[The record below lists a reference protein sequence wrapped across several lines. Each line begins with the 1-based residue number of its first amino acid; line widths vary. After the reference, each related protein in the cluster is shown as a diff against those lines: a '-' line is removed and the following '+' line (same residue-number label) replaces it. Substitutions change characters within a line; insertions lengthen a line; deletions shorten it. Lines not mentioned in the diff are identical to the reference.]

1 MIHGGDIYRNRVQL
15 DFSVNINPFGMPE
28 TVKEALENAVGDAVR
43 YPDICAEQLT
53 AAISA
58 WTNVPK
64 EQLVCGNGA
73 SELFMAVVHALHPKK
88 ILIPVPSFYG
98 YEKAAKAA
106 GCELSFYELSKE
118 NGYALEEGILEKLT
132 EEVDLLF
139 LANPNNPVG
148 NLIEPSLLTGI
159 AKRCRKQNI
168 TLVLDECFIAFTG
181 TQKMDSF
188 CDRMMEYP
196 NVIIIQAF
204 TKLFAIPGVRLGY
217 LMCGNRETAAQIR
230 EQLPEWN
237 LSVFAQKAGTAACNE
252 TEYVKTSVDFICKER
267 EWLTEKLEKQSIH
280 VYPSNANYLLLKT
293 KLPLYDGL
301 LKRGILIRDCSDFR
315 GLGSGY
321 YRAAVKSRE
330 ENEELLKAIEEIR
343 LEIKGMLSAGI
354 EKTSCDI
361 AGTPA
366 AGNEEISC
374 ELKERHSAGIEYVL
388 PGEIEKR
395 SFEIITQELR
405 EQNMILRREEEM
417 VVKRVIHTSA
427 DFSYART
434 MVFSGGAVGLAKDLI
449 QKGADIVTDTNMAL
463 AGINKSVLAR
473 YSGTAHC
480 FMAEEETAALA
491 KERNTTRA
499 AVSMERAAQMKKP
512 VIFVVGNA
520 PTALIQLH
528 EMIEGGRYRPAFI
541 IGVPVGFVNVEAA
554 KELILKT
561 DVPHIINR
569 GRKGGSN
576 VAAAI
581 CNAILYGISQN

>member
-73 SELFMAVVHALHPKK
+73 SELFMAAVHALHPKK

-188 CDRMMEYP
+188 CVRMMQYP

-267 EWLTEKLEKQSIH
+267 EWLKEKLEKQNIY
-280 VYPSNANYLLLKT
+280 VYPSKANYLLLKT

-315 GLGSGY
+315 GLGREY
-321 YRAAVKSRE
+321 YRVAVKNRE

-343 LEIKGMLSAGI
+343 LEIKGML
-354 EKTSCDI
+354 
-361 AGTPA
+361 
-366 AGNEEISC
+366 
-374 ELKERHSAGIEYVL
+374 SAGIEYVL

-405 EQNMILRREEEM
+405 EQNIILRREEEM

-434 MVFSGGAVGLAKDLI
+434 MVFSEGAVGLAKDLI

-473 YSGTAHC
+473 YGGAAHC

>member
-43 YPDICAEQLT
+43 YPDIRAEQLT

-106 GCELSFYELSKE
+106 GGELSFYELSKE

-148 NLIEPSLLTGI
+148 NLIEPSLLLEI
-159 AKRCRKQNI
+159 VKRCRKQNI

-181 TQKMDSF
+181 TPKKDSF
-188 CDRMMEYP
+188 CDRMIEYP
-196 NVIIIQAF
+196 DVIIIQAF

-267 EWLTEKLEKQSIH
+267 EWLKEKLEKQSIY
-280 VYPSNANYLLLKT
+280 VYPSKANYLLLKT

-321 YRAAVKSRE
+321 YRVAVKSRE
-330 ENEELLKAIEEIR
+330 ENEKLLKAIEEIR
-343 LEIKGMLSAGI
+343 LEIKGML
-354 EKTSCDI
+354 
-361 AGTPA
+361 
-366 AGNEEISC
+366 
-374 ELKERHSAGIEYVL
+374 SAGIEYVL

-434 MVFSGGAVGLAKDLI
+434 MVFSEGAVGLAKDLI
-449 QKGADIVTDTNMAL
+449 QMGADIVTDTNMAL

-473 YSGTAHC
+473 YGGTAHC

>member
-73 SELFMAVVHALHPKK
+73 SELFMAAVHALHPKK

-181 TQKMDSF
+181 TQKRDSF

-217 LMCGNRETAAQIR
+217 LMCQNRETAAQIR

-267 EWLTEKLEKQSIH
+267 EWLKEKLEKQSIH

-315 GLGSGY
+315 GLGREY
-321 YRAAVKSRE
+321 YRVAVKNRE

-343 LEIKGMLSAGI
+343 LEIKGML
-354 EKTSCDI
+354 
-361 AGTPA
+361 
-366 AGNEEISC
+366 
-374 ELKERHSAGIEYVL
+374 SAGIEYVL

-434 MVFSGGAVGLAKDLI
+434 MVFSEGAVGLAKDLI

-473 YSGTAHC
+473 YGGTAHC

>member
-15 DFSVNINPFGMPE
+15 DFSVNINPFGIPE

-58 WTNVPK
+58 WTNMPK

-106 GCELSFYELSKE
+106 GCELSFYKLSKE

-132 EEVDLLF
+132 EEADLLF

-148 NLIEPSLLTGI
+148 NLIEPSLLLEI
-159 AKRCRKQNI
+159 VKRCRKQNI

-181 TQKMDSF
+181 SQKKDSF

-267 EWLTEKLEKQSIH
+267 EWLTEKLEKQSIY
-280 VYPSNANYLLLKT
+280 VYPSKANYLLLKT

-315 GLGSGY
+315 GLGREY
-321 YRAAVKSRE
+321 YRVAVKNRE
-330 ENEELLKAIEEIR
+330 ENEKLLKAIEEIR
-343 LEIKGMLSAGI
+343 LEIKGMLS
-354 EKTSCDI
+354 T
-361 AGTPA
+361 
-366 AGNEEISC
+366 
-374 ELKERHSAGIEYVL
+374 GIEYVL

-434 MVFSGGAVGLAKDLI
+434 MVFSEGAVGLAKDLI

-473 YSGTAHC
+473 YGGAAHC

-581 CNAILYGISQN
+581 CNAILYGISQI

>member
-73 SELFMAVVHALHPKK
+73 SELFMAAVHALHPKK

-188 CDRMMEYP
+188 CVRMMEYP

-267 EWLTEKLEKQSIH
+267 EWLKEKLEKQNIY
-280 VYPSNANYLLLKT
+280 VYPSKANYLLLKT

-315 GLGSGY
+315 GLGREY
-321 YRAAVKSRE
+321 YRVAVKSRE

-343 LEIKGMLSAGI
+343 LEIKGMLSAEI
-354 EKTSCDI
+354 EKTSRDI

-366 AGNEEISC
+366 GGNEEISC
-374 ELKERHSAGIEYVL
+374 ELKETLSEEIEYVL

-473 YSGTAHC
+473 YGGAAHC

-491 KERNTTRA
+491 KERSTTRA

-528 EMIEGGRYRPAFI
+528 EMIEDGRYRPAFI

>member
-58 WTNVPK
+58 WTNMPK

-188 CDRMMEYP
+188 CVRMMEYP

-267 EWLTEKLEKQSIH
+267 EWLKEKLEKQNIY
-280 VYPSNANYLLLKT
+280 VYPSKANYLLLKT

-315 GLGSGY
+315 GLGREY
-321 YRAAVKSRE
+321 YRVAVKSRE

-343 LEIKGMLSAGI
+343 LEIKGML
-354 EKTSCDI
+354 
-361 AGTPA
+361 
-366 AGNEEISC
+366 
-374 ELKERHSAGIEYVL
+374 SAGIEYVL

>member
-118 NGYALEEGILEKLT
+118 NEYALEEGILEKLT

-188 CDRMMEYP
+188 CVRMMEYP

-267 EWLTEKLEKQSIH
+267 EWLKEKLEKQNIY
-280 VYPSNANYLLLKT
+280 VYPSKANYLLLKT

-315 GLGSGY
+315 GLGREY
-321 YRAAVKSRE
+321 YRVAVKNRE

-343 LEIKGMLSAGI
+343 LEIKGML
-354 EKTSCDI
+354 
-361 AGTPA
+361 
-366 AGNEEISC
+366 
-374 ELKERHSAGIEYVL
+374 SAGIEYVL

-434 MVFSGGAVGLAKDLI
+434 MVFSEGAVGLAKDLI

-473 YSGTAHC
+473 YGGTAHC

>member
-58 WTNVPK
+58 WTNMPK

-73 SELFMAVVHALHPKK
+73 SELFMAAVHALHPKK

-181 TQKMDSF
+181 TQKRDSF

-217 LMCGNRETAAQIR
+217 LMCQNRETAAQIR

-267 EWLTEKLEKQSIH
+267 EWLKEKLEKQSIH

-321 YRAAVKSRE
+321 YRVAVKSRK

-343 LEIKGMLSAGI
+343 LEIKGML
-354 EKTSCDI
+354 
-361 AGTPA
+361 
-366 AGNEEISC
+366 
-374 ELKERHSAGIEYVL
+374 SAGIEYVL

-434 MVFSGGAVGLAKDLI
+434 MVFSEGAVGLAKDLI

-473 YSGTAHC
+473 YGGTAHC

-576 VAAAI
+576 VAVAI

>member
-15 DFSVNINPFGMPE
+15 DFSVNINPFGIPE

-58 WTNVPK
+58 WTNMPK

-106 GCELSFYELSKE
+106 GCELSFYKLSKE

-188 CDRMMEYP
+188 CNRMMEYP
-196 NVIIIQAF
+196 DVIIIQAF

-252 TEYVKTSVDFICKER
+252 TEYVKSSVDFICKER
-267 EWLTEKLEKQSIH
+267 EWLKEKLEKQSIY
-280 VYPSNANYLLLKT
+280 VYPSKANYLLLKT

-321 YRAAVKSRE
+321 YRVAVKSRE
-330 ENEELLKAIEEIR
+330 ENEKLLKAIEEIR
-343 LEIKGMLSAGI
+343 LEIKGML
-354 EKTSCDI
+354 
-361 AGTPA
+361 
-366 AGNEEISC
+366 
-374 ELKERHSAGIEYVL
+374 SAGIEYVL

-434 MVFSGGAVGLAKDLI
+434 MVFSEGAVGLAKDLI

-473 YSGTAHC
+473 YGGTAHC

>member
-58 WTNVPK
+58 WTNMPK

-73 SELFMAVVHALHPKK
+73 SELFMAAVHALHPKK

-181 TQKMDSF
+181 TQKRDSF

-217 LMCGNRETAAQIR
+217 LMCQNRETAAQIR

-267 EWLTEKLEKQSIH
+267 EWLKEKLEKQSIH

-315 GLGSGY
+315 GLGREY
-321 YRAAVKSRE
+321 YRVAVKNRE

-343 LEIKGMLSAGI
+343 LEIKGML
-354 EKTSCDI
+354 
-361 AGTPA
+361 
-366 AGNEEISC
+366 
-374 ELKERHSAGIEYVL
+374 SAGIEYVL

-434 MVFSGGAVGLAKDLI
+434 MVFSEGAVGLAKDLI

-473 YSGTAHC
+473 YGGTAHC

>member
-58 WTNVPK
+58 WTNMPK

-148 NLIEPSLLTGI
+148 NLIEPSLLLEI
-159 AKRCRKQNI
+159 VKRCRKQNI

-354 EKTSCDI
+354 E
-361 AGTPA
+361 
-366 AGNEEISC
+366 
-374 ELKERHSAGIEYVL
+374 YVL

-405 EQNMILRREEEM
+405 EQNIILRREEEV

-434 MVFSGGAVGLAKDLI
+434 MVFSEGAVGLAKDLI

-473 YSGTAHC
+473 YGGTAHC

>member
-58 WTNVPK
+58 WTNMPK

-132 EEVDLLF
+132 EEADLLF

-148 NLIEPSLLTGI
+148 NLIESSLLLEI
-159 AKRCRKQNI
+159 VKRCRKQNI

-181 TQKMDSF
+181 TQKKDSF

-217 LMCGNRETAAQIR
+217 LMCQNRETAAQIR

-267 EWLTEKLEKQSIH
+267 EWLKEKLEKQNIY
-280 VYPSNANYLLLKT
+280 VYPSKANYLLLKT

-321 YRAAVKSRE
+321 YRVAVKSRK

-343 LEIKGMLSAGI
+343 LEIKGML
-354 EKTSCDI
+354 
-361 AGTPA
+361 
-366 AGNEEISC
+366 
-374 ELKERHSAGIEYVL
+374 SAGIEYVL

-434 MVFSGGAVGLAKDLI
+434 MVFSEGAVGLAKDLI
-449 QKGADIVTDTNMAL
+449 QKGADIVTDTNMVL

-473 YSGTAHC
+473 YGGTAHC

>member
-73 SELFMAVVHALHPKK
+73 SELFMAAVHALHPKK

-181 TQKMDSF
+181 TQKKDSF
-188 CDRMMEYP
+188 CDRMIEYP

-217 LMCGNRETAAQIR
+217 LMCGNREITAQIR

-237 LSVFAQKAGTAACNE
+237 LSVFAQKAGTAAYNE

-267 EWLTEKLEKQSIH
+267 EWLKEKLEKQNIY
-280 VYPSNANYLLLKT
+280 VYPSKANYLLLKT

-330 ENEELLKAIEEIR
+330 ENEKLLKAIEEIR
-343 LEIKGMLSAGI
+343 LEIKGML
-354 EKTSCDI
+354 
-361 AGTPA
+361 
-366 AGNEEISC
+366 
-374 ELKERHSAGIEYVL
+374 SAGIEYVL

-405 EQNMILRREEEM
+405 EQDMILRREEEM

-473 YSGTAHC
+473 YGGTAHC

-581 CNAILYGISQN
+581 CNAILYGISQNGNKP

>member
-58 WTNVPK
+58 WTNMPK

-73 SELFMAVVHALHPKK
+73 SELFMAAVHALHPKK

-181 TQKMDSF
+181 TQKRDSF

-217 LMCGNRETAAQIR
+217 LMCQNRETAAQIR

-267 EWLTEKLEKQSIH
+267 EWLKEKLEKQSIH

-321 YRAAVKSRE
+321 YRVAVKSRK

-343 LEIKGMLSAGI
+343 LEIKGML
-354 EKTSCDI
+354 
-361 AGTPA
+361 
-366 AGNEEISC
+366 
-374 ELKERHSAGIEYVL
+374 SAGIEYVL

-434 MVFSGGAVGLAKDLI
+434 MVFSEGAVGLAKDLI

-473 YSGTAHC
+473 YGGTAHC